1 MFFIFEDYHKAID
14 WLDYTIKPCLSHIAE
29 GVIHKSAIIIVNKD
43 KKDKYMYQVYKYYE
57 TGKLLS
63 TLYFIEEVA

>member
-1 MFFIFEDYHKAID
+1 MLFIFEDYYEAIK
-14 WLDYTIKPCLSHIAE
+14 WLDYNIKPCLSHIAK
-29 GVIHKSAIIIVNKD
+29 GVTHENAIMLINKD
-43 KKDKYMYQVYKYYE
+43 KKDKYIYQVYKSYE